1 MAKLVQMNFP
11 PTYVQNYVK
20 KWAEEIKKDEKMVEA
35 QKAMADDIVTLVE
48 IAVGVMQPTP
58 EKPNKNN

>member
-11 PTYVQNYVK
+11 PTYVQDYVK
-20 KWAEEIKKDEKMVEA
+20 KWAEEIKKDEKMVAA
-35 QKAMADDIVTLVE
+35 QKAMADDIVTLVT

-58 EKPNKNN
+58 EKTK

>member
-11 PTYVQNYVK
+11 PTYVQDYVK
-20 KWAEEIKKDEKMVEA
+20 RWAAEIKKDEKMVEA
-35 QKAMADDIVTLVE
+35 QKAMADDIATLVT

-58 EKPNKNN
+58 EKPNNNN

>member
-11 PTYVQNYVK
+11 PTYVQDYVK
-20 KWAEEIKKDEKMVEA
+20 KWAAEIKKDEKTVEA
-35 QKAMADDIVTLVE
+35 QKAMADDIVTLVT

>member
-11 PTYVQNYVK
+11 PTYVQDYVK
-20 KWAEEIKKDEKMVEA
+20 RWAAEIKKDEKTVEA
-35 QKAMADDIVTLVE
+35 QKAMADDIVTLVT

-58 EKPNKNN
+58 EKPNKNS

>member
-11 PTYVQNYVK
+11 PTYVQDYVK
-20 KWAEEIKKDEKMVEA
+20 RWAAEIKKDEKTVEA
-35 QKAMADDIVTLVE
+35 QKAMADDIVTLVT

>member
-1 MAKLVQMNFP
+1 MNFP
-11 PTYVQNYVK
+11 PTYVQDYVK
-20 KWAEEIKKDEKMVEA
+20 KWAAEIKKDEKTVEA
-35 QKAMADDIVTLVE
+35 QKAMADDIVTLVT

>member
-11 PTYVQNYVK
+11 PTYVQDYVK
-20 KWAEEIKKDEKMVEA
+20 RWAAEIKKDEKTVEA
-35 QKAMADDIVTLVE
+35 QKAMADDIVTLVT
-48 IAVGVMQPTP
+48 IAVGIMQPTP

>member
-1 MAKLVQMNFP
+1 MAKVVQMNFP
-11 PTYVQNYVK
+11 PTYVQDYVK
-20 KWAEEIKKDEKMVEA
+20 RWAAEMKKDEKTEAA
-35 QKAMADDIVTLVE
+35 QKAMADDIVTLVT